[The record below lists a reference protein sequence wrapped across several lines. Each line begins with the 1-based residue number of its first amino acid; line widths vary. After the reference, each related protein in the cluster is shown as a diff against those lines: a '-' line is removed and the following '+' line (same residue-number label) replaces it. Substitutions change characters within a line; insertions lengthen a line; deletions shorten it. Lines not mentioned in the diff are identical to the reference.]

1 MAEILLIDVRTPSH
15 VNTVTQI
22 FLNGD
27 LDSYESLVVIAPE
40 TLSVPE
46 WPAVLIKYS
55 FVPSSYT
62 AVFKI
67 LSLSKCIEKHAKHA
81 TSFDY
86 LSAVNFGPLY
96 DALRARLQFKAQLLF
111 EDGVSSYLN
120 LKVGLRWLKFILITA
135 IAGRRAKI
143 SSGKFFSGSDE
154 FATAIYTDKPL
165 LVRSMELSAEVRLL
179 PSGWS
184 PTNQKEKAIYLLS
197 SSSVE
202 YGLCSLERYKELMQ
216 WLSESYEGQPIIVS
230 FHHNE
235 SQANTKL
242 NILKLLFQVER
253 VVERGRAVEADMNE
267 SGKMIEVIAPFNSV
281 ALNLVDSGRLIKMS
295 LYDDKGPNIE
305 LRKQL
310 FRKLNSFSDLEIDIY
325 E

>member
-46 WPAVLIKYS
+46 WPAELIKYS
-55 FVPSSYT
+55 FVPSRYPSL
-62 AVFKI
+62 FKI
-67 LSLSKCIEKHAKHA
+67 LSLTKCIEKHAKHA

-96 DALRARLQFKAQLLF
+96 DVLRARLQFNAQLLF

-165 LVRSMELSAEVRLL
+165 LVRSMELRAEVRLL
-179 PSGWS
+179 LSGWS
-184 PTNQKEKAIYLLS
+184 ATDQKEKAIYLLS

-216 WLSESYEGQPIIVS
+216 RVSESYEGQPIIVS

-242 NILKLLFQVER
+242 DILKSLFQVER
-253 VVERGRAVEADMNE
+253 VVERGRAVEADMDE

-281 ALNLVDSGRLIKMS
+281 AFNLVDSGRAIKMS
-295 LYDDKGPNIE
+295 LYDDKGPNMK
-305 LRKQL
+305 LRKKFFQ
-310 FRKLNSFSDLEIDIY
+310 KLNLVSEIEIDIY